1 MLAFL
6 LRRLGWFL
14 LTLLLVSLTA
24 FVLMRMVQGGPFD
37 GERAL
42 DPAIAESIRA
52 RYHLDWPLWRQYL
65 HYIGPFNLDAA
76 GLWGDRS
83 RLFGGVL
90 AGDLGPSFK
99 YRDFN
104 VNQIL
109 AQSLPISLTLGGVA
123 LVMALV
129 IGFSAGALAAWK
141 RGSAL
146 DFGLRLGLTLCLSLP
161 NFTIAGLL
169 ALVFCFEL
177 GWLPVAGWGAGK
189 HIWLPALAL
198 SLPFGATIA
207 RLLRTSLIETLS
219 EDHIRTARAKGLS
232 SWAVLRRHALRQ
244 SLLPLVSYL
253 GPATAGILTGSLVIE
268 KLFAIPGTGSFFVA
282 SALNRDYPLALGV
295 TLLYTTLVYALNLLV
310 DLAYGLIDPRI
321 GWEAR

>member
-1 MLAFL
+1 MGRFL
-6 LRRLGWFL
+6 LKRLGWFA
-14 LTLLLVSLTA
+14 LTLLLVSLVA
-24 FVLMRMVQGGPFD
+24 FVLMRSVQGGPFD
-37 GERAL
+37 SERSL

-65 HYIGPFNLDAA
+65 HYLGPFNWDADGLFGA
-76 GLWGDRS
+76 GT

-99 YRDFN
+99 YRDFS
-104 VNQIL
+104 VNEIL

-123 LVMALV
+123 LALALAL
-129 IGFSAGALAAWK
+129 GFGSGALSAWK
-141 RGSAL
+141 RGSGLDLAL
-146 DFGLRLGLTLCLSLP
+146 RVAMTLCLSLP

-169 ALVFCFEL
+169 ALLFCFEL
-177 GWLPVAGWGAGK
+177 GWLPVAGWGSAK
-189 HIWLPALAL
+189 HVWLPAIALA
-198 SLPFGATIA
+198 LPFGATIA

-232 SWAVLRRHALRQ
+232 SWAVLRHHALRQ
-244 SLLPLVSYL
+244 SLLPVVSYL

-295 TLLYTTLVYALNLLV
+295 TLLYTTLVYGLNLLV